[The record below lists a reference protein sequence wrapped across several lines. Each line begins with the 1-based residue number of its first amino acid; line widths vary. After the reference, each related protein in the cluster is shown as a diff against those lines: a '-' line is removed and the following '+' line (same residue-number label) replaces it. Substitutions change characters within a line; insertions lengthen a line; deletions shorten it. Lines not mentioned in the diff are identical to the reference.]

1 MPSYTVY
8 VNAEFSD
15 SVEVEAESEDEA
27 RELAVAEFEQ
37 NYQVVSGYGLS
48 WDNVYVD
55 SVEEDDEDEDEDA

>member
-15 SVEVEAESEDEA
+15 SIEIEADSEEEA
-27 RELAVAEFEQ
+27 GELALEEFES
-37 NYQVVSGYGLS
+37 NYMVVNSYALS

-55 SVEEDDEDEDEDA
+55 SVEEEVMEDA

>member
-15 SVEVEAESEDEA
+15 SIDVEAESEDEA
-27 RELAVAEFEQ
+27 SELALEEFEA
-37 NYQVVSGYGLS
+37 NYMVVNSFALS

-55 SVEEDDEDEDEDA
+55 SVEEEELEDA